1 MESRQAVLSVLEQ
14 ASSQD
19 PAQVALAEESLR
31 TWETRPMFHATV
43 FDIFADRS
51 LPTNI
56 RWLAIIN
63 LKNGID
69 KYWKKTAQYPI
80 HIKEK
85 ELIRPR
91 LLDYFD
97 EQNPQIAVQYC
108 VTISRISRWEFPR
121 VWPEFIDVLMAHIGE
136 IISNSNSS
144 PASQHQTMEHN
155 ALYTLHL
162 FIKSLCQ
169 RTLTAERQA
178 FKRLAPMVFRALAPV
193 YDQRIAQFNHALNN
207 GLPESQS
214 LLKSIRLC
222 IKVLRRLLVFGFENI
237 QQADPAVQEF
247 YTATTDHQPAF
258 YSLFATLSADAR
270 ESSDG
275 LLLRKI
281 VLLYGKMYLE
291 FQKYHPVH
299 FITMECVKK
308 VLEWYWMQI
317 LSEAPKMISSP
328 TDPDS
333 APELVLSPLLIQ
345 GLELYKNVVKNFFYA
360 IDDDNTE
367 PDSDAKRCRQVI
379 DGQILVPSFVSQ
391 MAETLI
397 NYYIPLKA
405 KDLEMWQDDPETWM
419 VEEDSDYWSF
429 DVRRSAER
437 LFVDVVDQQRA
448 QTVQQLVHML
458 WHSTNNANGSDA
470 SFFQREGL
478 YAALGLCTNQLYDS
492 MDFCSWLKQHPV
504 VDSPMSVVKWR
515 VAWLI
520 GKWVPVK
527 FPVEERGYAYS
538 VLLQLAR
545 REEPLVVRMEALAS
559 LSLCVDDWDFDAEQF
574 KPYLQPSIEVMTG
587 VLSDVTMA
595 ESRMKI
601 VNFMSALVCRMQ
613 REIMPFA
620 ETILHLIPPL
630 WQSALQENLYQTT
643 ILSLVTKLV
652 EALGVHSTAI
662 QPFVA
667 PLVQHS
673 IDLSDQAHIY
683 LIEDGLELWLA
694 LIRNCSA
701 LDPSISGLVQSIPG
715 LLQYSTETL
724 KKVLKITESYILVNG
739 DAVFAEHG
747 SMLLRGLH
755 GLVSDSSLAVRAT
768 AAGYVTLNVI
778 VQCMPLDIC
787 QRPLIESNL
796 LWTAFTRIVERKEAA
811 IVLVHHAG
819 FLARVAVH
827 YPSLFAEFLASQEAL
842 LAKTFVENWV
852 DLYDD
857 VGQVTQRRLHAIAFA
872 AAIATANDGVLHS
885 LPLMVPIW
893 NDIMSNTGS
902 SQLYFS
908 DVDDDLPDD
917 FGEVVAENHRRQKM
931 LSNDPSHKFDIKHVL
946 TQSMAECERLNGA
959 VRFQEIIARV
969 DSTDLEDL
977 RNQLS

>member
-31 TWETRPMFHATV
+31 TWETRSMFHAAV

-56 RWLAIIN
+56 RWVAIIN

-80 HIKEK
+80 QIKEK
-85 ELIRPR
+85 EMIRPR

-97 EQNPQIAVQYC
+97 EQNPQVAVQYC
-108 VTISRISRWEFPR
+108 VTISRIARWEFPR
-121 VWPEFIDVLMAHIGE
+121 VWPKFIDVLMARLGD
-136 IISNSNSS
+136 IISDNI
-144 PASQHQTMEHN
+144 PEPRCQTMEHN

-169 RTLTAERQA
+169 RTLAAERQA
-178 FKRLAPMVFRALAPV
+178 FKKLAPMVFCALAPV
-193 YDQRIAQFNHALNN
+193 YAKRIAQFNHALSN

-214 LLKSIRLC
+214 LLKTIRLC

-237 QQADPAVQEF
+237 GQSDSAVQEF
-247 YTATTDHQPAF
+247 YITTIAHQSAF
-258 YSLFATLSADAR
+258 YSLFSSLSADAR

-275 LLLRKI
+275 LLLRKV

-291 FQKYHPVH
+291 FQKYHPVR
-299 FITMECVKK
+299 FITMECVKTI
-308 VLEWYWMQI
+308 LEWYWVQI

-333 APELVLSPLLIQ
+333 APVLVLSALLIQ
-345 GLELYKNVVKNFFYA
+345 GLELYKNMVKNFFYT
-360 IDDDNTE
+360 IDDDNAE
-367 PDSDAKRCRQVI
+367 PDNDARRCRQII
-379 DGQILVPSFVSQ
+379 DGEILVPGFVTQ

-405 KDLEMWQDDPETWM
+405 KDLEMWQDDPEIWM

-458 WHSTNNANGSDA
+458 WHGTNNASDSDA
-470 SFFQREGL
+470 AFFHREGL

-504 VDSPMSVVKWR
+504 VDSPMGVVKWR

-527 FPVEERGYAYS
+527 FPVEERVYAYS

-545 REEPLVVRMEALAS
+545 REEPLIVRMEALAS
-559 LSLCVDDWDFDAEQF
+559 LSLCVDDWDFDADQF
-574 KPYLQPSIEVMTG
+574 KLYLQPSIEAMTG
-587 VLSDVTMA
+587 VLGDVTMA
-595 ESRMKI
+595 ESRMRI

-613 REIMPFA
+613 REIIPFA
-620 ETILHLIPPL
+620 ETILQLIPPL

-662 QPFVA
+662 QHFIA

-673 IDLSDQAHIY
+673 IDLSDSAHVY

-694 LIRNCSA
+694 LVRNSSA
-701 LDPSISGLVQSIPG
+701 LDPSICELLKSIPG

-724 KKVLKITESYILVNG
+724 KKVLKIIEGYILING
-739 DAVFAEHG
+739 NAVFVEHG
-747 SMLLRGLH
+747 SMLLHGLH
-755 GLVSDSSLAVRAT
+755 ALVSDNTLAVRAT
-768 AAGYVTLNVI
+768 AAGYVTLSVI
-778 VQCMPLDIC
+778 VQCIPLDIC
-787 QRPLIESNL
+787 QGPLVESNL

-811 IVLVHHAG
+811 IVLIHHAG

-857 VGQVTQRRLHAIAFA
+857 VGQVTQCRLHAIGFA
-872 AAIATANDGVLHS
+872 AVIATTNDGVLHS

-893 NDIMSNTGS
+893 NDI
-902 SQLYFS
+902 
-908 DVDDDLPDD
+908 
-917 FGEVVAENHRRQKM
+917 
-931 LSNDPSHKFDIKHVL
+931 
-946 TQSMAECERLNGA
+946 
-959 VRFQEIIARV
+959 
-969 DSTDLEDL
+969 
-977 RNQLS
+977 